1 MTFTKKRSNSKQEIP
16 TASMPD
22 IIFMLLLFFMVATTL
37 REVDVYVKFK
47 LPEAVAIEKIENKRL
62 ISYIWVGQSGRI
74 QLNDNIVQIEDIQ
87 DIMYKKRVELPNV
100 IVSLRIDKGSDMGIV
115 NDIQQALR
123 KADARRINYSS
134 MLKQLCSIHWSLV
147 SK

>member
-1 MTFTKKRSNSKQEIP
+1 MKFAKKRSNTKQEIP

-62 ISYIWVGQSGRI
+62 ISYIWVGQSGKI
-74 QLNDNIVQIEDIQ
+74 QLNDNIIEIEDIQ

-100 IVSLRIDKGSDMGIV
+100 IVSLRIDKGSDMGII

-123 KADARRINYSS
+123 KADTRRINYSA
-134 MLKQLCSIHWSLV
+134 MLKL
-147 SK
+147 